1 MPVYKCKDCK
11 RTWVD
16 TDSVRKF
23 SKKAIECGHC
33 KKLDAFKINSYYV
46 AYYGRTKNIYKCN
59 SCGTRTNVIVGSSQP
74 EITNKEITAIDK
86 LDISYKLA
94 KWREKYLKR
103 KTEPKKYEPM
113 LYFLDYLNGTGI

>member
-1 MPVYKCKDCK
+1 M
-11 RTWVD
+11 
-16 TDSVRKF
+16 
-23 SKKAIECGHC
+23 EE
-33 KKLDAFKINSYYV
+33 
-46 AYYGRTKNIYKCN
+46 TKNIYKCN